1 MHKRKRELI
10 VTFLVVSFF
19 CLSTNVWAAGG
30 FKKYEDFETYPLG
43 PVSSN
48 DKFSVGDNCVDVAD
62 VNVVNVGGSNQLE
75 LSYKMTTPDT
85 SCYLRINKCPER
97 ITGIK
102 ADVTVVSCDPGQ
114 DCRARIAYHRGI
126 HPPSQKYVW
135 ESVQLRPNNRDVD
148 LGNIGLNVS
157 YLDQNNGYA
166 LLGDLYYNQLFTI
179 ATIGQTYTMSAI
191 FDKPDSVTV
200 AVDGQGST
208 TTKFPGKLDNH
219 IELFKAIGMRV
230 GTGGTVTNGAFVA
243 LFDNIEVKTKGA
255 CDKKKPLVKV
265 ITPKK
270 NLSPDQCFVDITFNE
285 PMADWSYDLETPVEW
300 GAIDPL
306 ASYWSDNR
314 KTFTAY
320 RESCGVALPANTKLT
335 FVVNPNGNA
344 PMEYFRDLIGN
355 PAKTKK
361 ITTKTAQ

>member
-1 MHKRKRELI
+1 M
-10 VTFLVVSFF
+10 
-19 CLSTNVWAAGG
+19 
-30 FKKYEDFETYPLG
+30 
-43 PVSSN
+43 
-48 DKFSVGDNCVDVAD
+48 DVAA
-62 VNVVNVGGSNQLE
+62 VNVVNVDGSNQLE
-75 LSYKMTTPDT
+75 FNYNMTTPNS

-102 ADVTVVSCDPGQ
+102 ADVTVVSCAADQ

-126 HPPSQKYVW
+126 HPPSQNYIW
-135 ESVQLRPNNRDVD
+135 EGVQLRPNNNGVD
-148 LGNIGLNVS
+148 LGNISFSAGL
-157 YLDQNNGYA
+157 LDQNNGYDWI
-166 LLGDLYYNQLFTI
+166 GDLYYNQFFTI

-191 FDKPDSVTV
+191 FDKPDSVTI

-219 IELFKAIGMRV
+219 IDIFKAIGIRV
-230 GTGGTVTNGAFVA
+230 SGTITDVTNGPFVV
-243 LFDNIEVKTKGA
+243 LFDNVQVKTKGA

-270 NLSPDQCFVDITFNE
+270 NLPLDQCFVDITFNE
-285 PMADWSYDLETPVEW
+285 PMADLSYDLETPVEW